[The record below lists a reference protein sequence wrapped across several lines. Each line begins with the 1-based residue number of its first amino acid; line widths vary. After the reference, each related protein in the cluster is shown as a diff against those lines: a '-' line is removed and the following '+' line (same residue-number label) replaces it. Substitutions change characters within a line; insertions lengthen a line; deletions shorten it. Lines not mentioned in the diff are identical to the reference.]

1 MSTDLVVEGMCTGVD
16 DCMRYYYFW
25 RMIYSGIFI
34 GLLAILGGCVD
45 RIIEIEE
52 SNTYHW
58 QKNMNQTEF
67 EQLKEG
73 MTYLEVVEIAG
84 GSGEKVKNNHYR
96 WDDEILL
103 TQAYIV
109 QFKDEKLIGKEIVI
123 VKGHSTRE

>member
-1 MSTDLVVEGMCTGVD
+1 
-16 DCMRYYYFW
+16 MRYYYFW
-25 RMIYSGIFI
+25 RMIYTGIFI
-34 GLLAILGGCVD
+34 GLLVILGGCID

-73 MTYLEVVEIAG
+73 MTYLEVIEIAG
-84 GSGEKVKNNHYR
+84 GHGEKVRDNHYR

-109 QFKDEKLIGKEIVI
+109 QFKDEKLLSKEIII
-123 VKGHSTRE
+123 VKGHSTRK

>member
-1 MSTDLVVEGMCTGVD
+1 
-16 DCMRYYYFW
+16 MRYCYFW
-25 RMIYSGIFI
+25 RIIYAGIFI
-34 GLLAILGGCVD
+34 WLLVIVGGCVD

-58 QKNMNQTEF
+58 QKNMNQAEF

-73 MTYLEVVEIAG
+73 MTYLEVAEIAG
-84 GSGEKVKNNHYR
+84 GAGERTKNNHYR
-96 WDDEILL
+96 WNDEILL

-109 QFKDEKLIGKEIVI
+109 QFKDEQLISKEVII

>member
-1 MSTDLVVEGMCTGVD
+1 
-16 DCMRYYYFW
+16 MRYYYFW
-25 RMIYSGIFI
+25 RMIYAGIFI
-34 GLLAILGGCVD
+34 GSLAIIGGCVD

-58 QKNMNQTEF
+58 QRNMNQAEF
-67 EQLKEG
+67 EQLKKD
-73 MTYLEVVEIAG
+73 MTYLEVVEIVG
-84 GSGEKVKNNHYR
+84 GAGEKTKNNHYR

-109 QFKDEKLIGKEIVI
+109 QFKDDKLISKEVMI